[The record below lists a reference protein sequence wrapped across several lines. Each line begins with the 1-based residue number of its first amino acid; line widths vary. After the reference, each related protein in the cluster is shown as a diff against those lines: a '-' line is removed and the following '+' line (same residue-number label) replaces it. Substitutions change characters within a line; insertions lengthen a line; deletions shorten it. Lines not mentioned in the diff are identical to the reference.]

1 MAWFYLII
9 AGCFEIAW
17 AVGIKLSHGF
27 SRPFIASM
35 TLIAMLLSLY
45 FLVLAVR
52 DLPIGTAYA
61 VWTGMGAAGVALL
74 GIAFLGEPLSLARLM
89 FIGLI
94 LAGIVGLKMSTT

>member
-17 AVGIKLSHGF
+17 ALGIKLSHGF
-27 SRPFIASM
+27 TRPLIASM
-35 TLIAMLLSLY
+35 TLIAMILSLY

-61 VWTGMGAAGVALL
+61 IWTGMGAAGVALL
-74 GIAFLGEPLSLARLM
+74 GIAFLGEPLSIIRLL

-94 LAGIVGLKMSTT
+94 LTGIVGLKLSTT